1 MGKHGKRYAAASAV
15 IDPERDYHPA
25 DAVKM
30 IKEQEITRFDP
41 TIEVHI
47 RLGVNVRHAEEQLR
61 GTISL
66 PHGTGSDVKV
76 AVFAQG
82 DAAKAAEEAGADYVG
97 GDDLAAKISDEGLMD
112 FDVAIATPDMMA
124 VVGKLGRVLG
134 PSGKMPNPK
143 SGTVTPDVAKAINE
157 VKSGKIEYRTDR
169 AGIVHVSIGK
179 RSFAENELLD
189 NYLAIFDEVMRVKP
203 ASTKGQY
210 VKSISMAQT
219 MGPGINID
227 SAVTGEDQEAAA

>member
-1 MGKHGKRYAAASAV
+1 MARHGKRYEAARAAINPETV
-15 IDPERDYHPA
+15 YDPS
-25 DAVKM
+25 DAVRM

-47 RLGVNVRHAEEQLR
+47 RLGVNVRHAEDQLR

-66 PHGTGSDVKV
+66 PHGTGSDVRV

-82 DAAKAAEEAGADYVG
+82 DAARAAEEAGADYVG
-97 GDDLAAKISDEGLMD
+97 AEDLAAKITDEGLSD

-143 SGTVTPDVAKAINE
+143 SGTVTPDVAKAVGE
-157 VKSGKIEYRTDR
+157 VKSGKSEYRTDR

-179 RSFAENELLD
+179 RSFEHQQLLD
-189 NYLAIFDEVMRVKP
+189 NYLAIFDEILRVKP
-203 ASTKGQY
+203 ASAKGQY
-210 VKSISMAQT
+210 VRSISMAQT
-219 MGPGINID
+219 MGPGIGID
-227 SAVTGEDQEAAA
+227 PAVSGAEREAAA